1 MKKGGVHNMMQDI
14 RHSENF
20 LKGLT
25 TLTGLP
31 YKKVQQYVKGNNPF
45 NILEHPHIMEPNEK
59 QLEKIGLLNEFISSY
74 NILKIYE
81 SNEKIKL
88 NSSSVAGQY
97 FSAILR
103 GMKDKERFMVAFLDN
118 GNNIIETKTMSEGSI
133 GQTAVYPR
141 EILKYTLACDC
152 KAIILAHNHP
162 GGSKNFSMEDKALT
176 QRIVDIFHP
185 LEVKVLDHIIVGS
198 GSYSSMAEQGEIPQQ
213 IKSTPNY
220 DTFALGAVLVKEKK
234 NKYQYTQSL

>member
-1 MKKGGVHNMMQDI
+1 MKQDI
-14 RHSENF
+14 RHTDNF

-25 TLTGLP
+25 TLTGLS
-31 YKKVQQYVKGNNPF
+31 YKKVQRYVKENNPF

-81 SNEKIKL
+81 GNEKVVL
-88 NSSSVAGQY
+88 NSSTLSGQY
-97 FSAILR
+97 FLALLG
-103 GMKDKERFMVAFLDN
+103 GMKDKERFMVAFLDS

-141 EILKYTLACDC
+141 EILKYALACDC
-152 KAIILAHNHP
+152 NSMILAHNHP
-162 GGSKNFSMEDKALT
+162 GGSKNFSPEDKELT

-185 LEVKVLDHIIVGS
+185 LEIKILDHIIVS
-198 GSYSSMAEQGEIPQQ
+198 GASYSSMAEKGILPHQCKGTANYEEI
-213 IKSTPNY
+213 
-220 DTFALGAVLVKEKK
+220 ALGPIPVEEKRNGFK
-234 NKYQYTQSL
+234 LTHSR

>member
-1 MKKGGVHNMMQDI
+1 MKKDVQHT
-14 RHSENF
+14 EKF

-59 QLEKIGLLNEFISSY
+59 QLEKIGLLNEFIASY

-81 SNEKIKL
+81 SNEKITL
-88 NSSSVAGQY
+88 NSSTVAGQY
-97 FSAILR
+97 FLALLR
-103 GMKDKERFMVAFLDN
+103 GMKDKERFMVAFLDS

-141 EILKYTLACDC
+141 EILKYALACDC
-152 KAIILAHNHP
+152 NAIILAHNHP
-162 GGSKNFSMEDKALT
+162 GGSKNFSPEDRALT

-185 LEVKVLDHIIVGS
+185 LEIKVLDHIIVS
-198 GSYSSMAEQGEIPQQ
+198 GASYSSMAEKGELSNQ
-213 IKSTPNY
+213 SRSAANY
-220 DTFALGAVLVKEKK
+220 EVIELSVNSIKEKR
-234 NKYQYTQSL
+234 NRARHTLSR